1 MEMAARSGAAQKRI
15 FAVLAVLI
23 VASVVLTVVFDVLE
37 SSLESHSAFYLS
49 ESFLFSS
56 FWWLFV
62 PFVFGQ
68 FYFARTHR
76 GTIPNILLSLGPI
89 AIHLFVYPA
98 LIWILSAILYENTFP
113 YRQTLEY
120 ELTRYGFILLI
131 VYPAS
136 LVLYRLLEGKNA
148 AVQPTARAET
158 PSKTPAFAT
167 SIVVAD
173 GAKRAVL
180 ETKDIL
186 YFSASPPYI
195 YIHHK
200 TKRYLHNETLK
211 SVLPKLDRSLF
222 IRVHRSTIVNIS
234 EVRSFKSRSNG
245 DYDLLISDGTKLRLS
260 RNYAAEFKSKIQVG
274 HQVTAE

>member
-1 MEMAARSGAAQKRI
+1 MLARSRTAQQRI
-15 FAVLAVLI
+15 FAVLAVLLT
-23 VASVVLTVVFDVLE
+23 ACVVLTVVFDLLE

-62 PFVFGQ
+62 PVIFGQ
-68 FYFARTHR
+68 FYFARSHR
-76 GTIPNILLSLGPI
+76 TTTSNILLTVGPI
-89 AIHLFVYPA
+89 AVHLLVYPA
-98 LIWILSAILYENTFP
+98 MIWALSAVLYENTFP

-136 LVLYRLLEGKNA
+136 LVLYRLVEGKKA
-148 AVQPTARAET
+148 AVKPRTEAAAPHRETTFAR
-158 PSKTPAFAT
+158 

-173 GAKRAVL
+173 GAKRIVL

-195 YIHHK
+195 YVHHK

-211 SVLPKLDRSLF
+211 SVLAKLDGSQFVR
-222 IRVHRSTIVNIS
+222 IHRSTIVNIS
-234 EVRSFKSRSNG
+234 EVRSYKSRSNG
-245 DYDLLISDGTKLRLS
+245 DYDLVISDGTELRLS
-260 RNYAAEFKSKIQVG
+260 RNYAAEFKSKIQPG
-274 HQVTAE
+274 HQLTAE

>member
-1 MEMAARSGAAQKRI
+1 MLTKAYKAQQRI
-15 FAVLAVLI
+15 YTVLAAVLI
-23 VASVVLTVVFDVLE
+23 VCVLLTVIFDVLE
-37 SSLESHSAFYLS
+37 SRLESHSAFYLS

-56 FWWLFV
+56 FWWLFA
-62 PFVFGQ
+62 PLIFGQ
-68 FYFARTHR
+68 FYFARAHR
-76 GTIPNILLSLGPI
+76 GKISNLLLVLSPI
-89 AIHLFVYPA
+89 SIHLFAYPA
-98 LIWILSAILYENTFP
+98 LIWALSSALYQHTFP

-136 LVLYRLLEGKNA
+136 LVLYRLLEGEKTP
-148 AVQPTARAET
+148 VQPIVKETAHTQR
-158 PSKTPAFAT
+158 PAFAS

-173 GAKRAVL
+173 GSKRTVL

-211 SVLPKLDRSLF
+211 SVLAKLDSSLF
-222 IRVHRSTIVNIS
+222 VRVHRSTIVNIS
-234 EVRSFKSRSNG
+234 EVRSFRSRSNG
-245 DYDLLISDGTKLRLS
+245 DYDLSLSDGTELRLS
-260 RNYAAEFKSKIQVG
+260 RNFAADFKKKVQRG